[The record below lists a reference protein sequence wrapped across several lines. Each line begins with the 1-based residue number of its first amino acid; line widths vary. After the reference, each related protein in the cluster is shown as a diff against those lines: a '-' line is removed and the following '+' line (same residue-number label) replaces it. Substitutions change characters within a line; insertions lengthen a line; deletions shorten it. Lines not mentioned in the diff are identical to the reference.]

1 MQDEKVGLSAL
12 EAMPLFADVTR
23 HDLENILKLGELR
36 SYESGQTIVERG
48 EPSDALFVI
57 LRGTARVD
65 VGARFHVMKQG
76 EFFGEM
82 GILTG
87 RRRTATVKADDRLDA
102 LRIGAKELENFLLHQ
117 PRVTLA
123 MMRSL
128 VERLREVQERIDAWA
143 GVW

>member
-1 MQDEKVGLSAL
+1 MDDEKVGISAL

-48 EPSDALFVI
+48 EPSDALFVV

-87 RRRTATVKADDRLDA
+87 RRRTATVKAADRLDA
-102 LRIGAKELENFLLHQ
+102 LRI
-117 PRVTLA
+117 
-123 MMRSL
+123 
-128 VERLREVQERIDAWA
+128 
-143 GVW
+143 